1 MFEALGPIAELH
13 MRFVEFL
20 AQMRA
25 DLSLQVKSGIRD
37 GSIPK
42 GTPPPKEETALI
54 VRALRGI
61 AYHRRLDPDGVDPI
75 SALRY
80 LAATNNHR
88 LGGPVT
94 SHLSQTALSLT
105 ACSTT
110 LVEQL

>member
-42 GTPPPKEETALI
+42 GTPPQ
-54 VRALRGI
+54 
-61 AYHRRLDPDGVDPI
+61 RRKQ
-75 SALRY
+75 R
-80 LAATNNHR
+80 
-88 LGGPVT
+88 
-94 SHLSQTALSLT
+94 
-105 ACSTT
+105 
-110 LVEQL
+110 